1 MEMFKQDAEGA
12 MVYKHEEVKQ
22 MISIKSGTGDVTIL
36 SDHFSPP
43 SPHPSSHALLLFLV
57 TLCLR

>member
-1 MEMFKQDAEGA
+1 MI
-12 MVYKHEEVKQ
+12 YKHEEVKQ

-43 SPHPSSHALLLFLV
+43 PPSSHALLLFLV